1 MKQKS
6 MVTVS
11 KYWNNPKIT
20 TEIWLEGIQ
29 LTKDLDDF
37 KESLKYEVG
46 KLVLDAINNRLK
58 GRVNALKGEVGSP
71 IFYITKKSIGDVI
84 DKVLGQNASLDKEE
98 LYKIFDEAFD
108 SIINKIKEESAKV
121 V

>member
-6 MVTVS
+6 LVTIS
-11 KYWNNPKIT
+11 RYWNNPKIT

-29 LTKDLDDF
+29 LTKPLDDF
-37 KESLKYEVG
+37 KESLKQEVD
-46 KLVLDAINNRLK
+46 KQILSAINNSIKSVIDNLK
-58 GRVNALKGEVGSP
+58 IEIGSP
-71 IFYITKKSIGDVI
+71 IFYITKKSIGDII
-84 DKVLGQNASLDKEE
+84 DKVLGENVSLDKNE